1 MENRIAGKK
10 LLSGAIALLL
20 SVALLLGLN
29 ALDRSLPAASEP
41 ETAEAGYVP
50 GRDMILIS
58 IDGGQEAMELLQGGK
73 INCIVEC
80 TPKLGSILMETA
92 LKLKAGETVVYAF
105 EQPEAVAQVRLVF
118 DSDLNRETEPE
129 EIARLNRNMIHNRPL
144 GWPQAIV
151 PKTLPEAYRILGV
164 KEDGTK
170 EILAETT
177 RVHQRLMVHGVAG
190 RYQAI
195 VLEILKT
202 RGETCGLFAMDLK

>member
-1 MENRIAGKK
+1 MDDDCWLPFRRRPVSELTQK
-10 LLSGAIALLL
+10 ALLAPEAEVL
-20 SVALLLGLN
+20 RNG
-29 ALDRSLPAASEP
+29 LDRPDE
-41 ETAEAGYVP
+41 EGYH
-50 GRDMILIS
+50 GM
-58 IDGGQEAMELLQGGK
+58 
-73 INCIVEC
+73 
-80 TPKLGSILMETA
+80 
-92 LKLKAGETVVYAF
+92 KLKAGETVVYAF